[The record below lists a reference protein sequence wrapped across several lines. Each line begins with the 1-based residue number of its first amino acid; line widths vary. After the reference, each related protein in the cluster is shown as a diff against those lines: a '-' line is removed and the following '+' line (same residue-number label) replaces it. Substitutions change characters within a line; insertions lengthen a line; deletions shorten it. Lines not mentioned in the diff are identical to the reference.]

1 MAGAL
6 NRGRHPQTSNYQER
20 NMGLFTKTSG
30 KEVEAFAE
38 GLAESLAKRYPPAM
52 DAAEK
57 RKVSA
62 NRLTKILED
71 ALGKA
76 AAFQSEKQ
84 LGWYKKAA
92 FGNAFRWKLKDLGY
106 SERFIEVATEGL
118 IVYISRKQEK

>member
-1 MAGAL
+1 
-6 NRGRHPQTSNYQER
+6 
-20 NMGLFTKTSG
+20 MGLFSKVSG
-30 KEVEAFAE
+30 KEVEAFAHQ
-38 GLAESLAKRYPPAM
+38 LAESVAKRYPPAM

-76 AAFQSEKQ
+76 ATYQSEKQ

-92 FGNAFRWKLKDLGY
+92 FGNAFRWKLKDRGY
-106 SERFIEVATEGL
+106 SEGFIDVATEGL
-118 IVYISRKQEK
+118 IVYISRGQEKK